1 MTTNI
6 KNPTKYSI
14 LKIKVNLDG
23 KSVLITGCN
32 SGLGK
37 AVAKYMALKGA
48 RIIMACRNLET
59 AEKTK
64 GLQRSLN

>member
-1 MTTNI
+1 MR
-6 KNPTKYSI
+6 YSI
-14 LKIKVNLDG
+14 IKLNLDG
-23 KSVLITGCN
+23 KAILITGCN

-37 AVAKYMALKGA
+37 AVAKYMATKGA

-64 GLQRSLN
+64 GWH